1 MKASNSAAV
10 SRAIR
15 LACAFALAALCGCHT
30 TYFFGDARIQR
41 NPDLSS
47 VSPDRFYL
55 PPVPLGAAGTH
66 VFAVRNLAFA
76 LYPTHLTV
84 PITPAEAELEADFP
98 WADSRMRIEF
108 RDLEGETFFSREV
121 ALAEAARGRSAG
133 THHQIELA
141 FRHNE
146 GRPWAAPTNMP
157 PHTSYDVIVTVLE
170 PSRNPN
176 HRAELH
182 TTTYVR

>member
-1 MKASNSAAV
+1 MKLLKSAAV
-10 SRAIR
+10 SAATLLAGTLAI
-15 LACAFALAALCGCHT
+15 ATLCGCHT
-30 TYFFGDARIQR
+30 THSFGDARIQR
-41 NPDLSS
+41 NADLST

-55 PPVPLGAAGTH
+55 PAVPLGAPGTH
-66 VFAVRNLAFA
+66 VFEVRHLAFA

-84 PITPAEAELEADFP
+84 PITPGEAELDGDFP
-98 WADSRMRIEF
+98 WADARVRIEF
-108 RDLEGETFFSREV
+108 RDLEGDIFFSREV
-121 ALAEAARGRSAG
+121 ALAEAVRGRSAG
-133 THHQIELA
+133 THHQVELA
-141 FRHNE
+141 FRRNE